1 VFHLCR
7 EEAEHNTDVEFAKT
21 DAAESVCHQHSK
33 HKAAPGP
40 KKLQKKPKKLT

>member
-33 HKAAPGP
+33 RKAAPGP
-40 KKLQKKPKKLT
+40 KKLQKKQKKLT